1 MENPHHYDGTEV
13 EAIEDQVASAANG
26 AVFGGG
32 DIVDSTA
39 TRMLDHSI
47 NRSAQ
52 LRQVVLCLCH
62 PPRFEGDFVDL
73 V

>member
-1 MENPHHYDGTEV
+1 MENPHHYDSIEV
-13 EAIEDQVASAANG
+13 ETIEDQVASAANG

-39 TRMLDHSI
+39 ARMLDHSVD
-47 NRSAQ
+47 RSAQ

-62 PPRFEGDFVDL
+62 PPTFRG
-73 V
+73 